1 MYTAPDTTPNHPST
15 PAAKPLSGPLL
26 ERISTA
32 PLPVRKD
39 LPSTHASRPGR
50 PTILLVDDEP
60 ALLTVG
66 SAILSTLDLNII
78 TARSGEEALICAA
91 GGDLPGLILL
101 DLAMPGGMS
110 GLEAFDALHE
120 KYSHIPI
127 IACSGFFG
135 DGAEEMCQ
143 HLGFAG
149 MLPKPY
155 TADSLVSVVR
165 RVLMQQPD

>member
-1 MYTAPDTTPNHPST
+1 MYTSPDHPSAPVKPPTDSLVERVSTTPLPT
-15 PAAKPLSGPLL
+15 RQG
-26 ERISTA
+26 IT
-32 PLPVRKD
+32 PVR
-39 LPSTHASRPGR
+39 ASRPDR
-50 PTILLVDDEP
+50 PIVLLVDDEP

-66 SAILSTLDLNII
+66 TAILSTLDLNII
-78 TARSGEEALICAA
+78 AARSGEEALMMVA
-91 GGDLPGLILL
+91 GPDAPSLILL

-110 GLEAFDALHE
+110 GLEAFDVLHE
-120 KYSHIPI
+120 KHPSIPI
-127 IACSGFFG
+127 VACSGFFG

-165 RVLMQQPD
+165 RVLMSQAD

>member
-1 MYTAPDTTPNHPST
+1 MYTSPEPQPNASSS
-15 PAAKPLSGPLL
+15 KPLTGPLL
-26 ERISTA
+26 ERISTS
-32 PLPVRKD
+32 PLPTRQDIASV
-39 LPSTHASRPGR
+39 HASRPGR
-50 PTILLVDDEP
+50 PTVLLVDDEP

-66 SAILSTLDLNII
+66 SAILSTLDLNIVA
-78 TARSGEEALICAA
+78 ARSGEEAMLTVA
-91 GGDLPGLILL
+91 GHDQPSLVLL

-110 GLEAFDALHE
+110 GLETFDAMHE
-120 KYSHIPI
+120 KHPNIPI
-127 IACSGFFG
+127 VACSGFFG

-165 RVLMQQPD
+165 RVLMQQPE

>member
-1 MYTAPDTTPNHPST
+1 MYTSPDTQPATPSS
-15 PAAKPLSGPLL
+15 KPLTGPLL
-26 ERISTA
+26 ERISTS
-32 PLPVRKD
+32 PLPTRQDIASVQ
-39 LPSTHASRPGR
+39 ASRPGR
-50 PTILLVDDEP
+50 PIVMLVDDEP

-66 SAILSTLDLNII
+66 SAILSTLDLNIVA
-78 TARSGEEALICAA
+78 ARSGEEALLTVA
-91 GGDLPGLILL
+91 GPDKPSLILL

-120 KYSHIPI
+120 KYPQIPI

-135 DGAEEMCQ
+135 DGAEDMCQ

-165 RVLMQQPD
+165 RVLMQQPE

>member
-1 MYTAPDTTPNHPST
+1 MYTSPETTPPGSSS
-15 PAAKPLSGPLL
+15 KPLTSPLM
-26 ERISTA
+26 ERISTS
-32 PLPVRKD
+32 PLPTRQDIASVQ
-39 LPSTHASRPGR
+39 ASRPGR
-50 PTILLVDDEP
+50 PIVLLVDDEP

-66 SAILSTLDLNII
+66 SAILSTLDLNIMA
-78 TARSGEEALICAA
+78 ARSGEEALITVA
-91 GGDLPGLILL
+91 GPEQPSLILL

-110 GLEAFDALHE
+110 GLETFDALHE
-120 KYSHIPI
+120 KYPHIPI

-165 RVLMQQPD
+165 RVLMQQPE